1 MNEKLFKD
9 FMNEIISESMKI
21 FFFQVGRKSICEIQ
35 NIFEIDA

>member
-21 FFFQVGRKSICEIQ
+21 FFFKFRFICEIQ